1 MTRADAGTRTAMT
14 DPTSSSTPQ
23 PGPEQV
29 EHPGLTGDLQ
39 VRPDHGEDSYTGSG
53 RLLGRRALVTGGDSG
68 IGRAVAIAYARE
80 GADVAVVHLPEEQ
93 ADADETVRLVEQAG
107 RRGVS
112 LPGDLTDEAFARGCV
127 DAAVQALGGLDLL
140 VHNAAYQ
147 MVQEGGV
154 AHFSTAQVDR
164 VFRTNVYA
172 FFWLVQS
179 ALPHLRP
186 GSSILTTSS
195 VQAYEPSAEL
205 MDYAATKAALVN
217 LTKSLAQDLAPKGI
231 RVNTV
236 APGPIWTPLIPATMP
251 PDMVEDFGSET
262 PLGRAGQP
270 VEVAHACVFLAS
282 DAAAYITGERLTVAG
297 GMPMP

>member
-1 MTRADAGTRTAMT
+1 MT
-14 DPTSSSTPQ
+14 DPTQSSVPQ
-23 PGPEQV
+23 PGAEQV

-39 VRPDHGEDSYTGSG
+39 VRPDHGEDSYTGTG
-53 RLLGRRALVTGGDSG
+53 RLSGRRALITGGDSG
-68 IGRAVAIAYARE
+68 IGRAVALAFARE

-93 ADADETVRLVEQAG
+93 EDGQETVRLVEQAG
-107 RRGVS
+107 RKGLA

-127 DAAVQALGGLDLL
+127 QQAVDGLGGLDVL

-147 MVQEGGV
+147 MVQGGV
-154 AHFSTAQVDR
+154 ADFTTEQIDR

-172 FFWLVQS
+172 LFWLVQAS
-179 ALPHLRP
+179 LPHLQT
-186 GSSILTTSS
+186 GSSILITSS
-195 VQAYEPSAEL
+195 VQAYEPDPGL

-217 LTKSLAQDLAPKGI
+217 ITKSLAQELAPQGI

-251 PDMVEDFGSET
+251 PDAVEDFGGQT

-270 VEVAHACVFLAS
+270 VEVANAFVFLAS
-282 DAAAYITGERLTVAG
+282 DAASYITGERLTVAG